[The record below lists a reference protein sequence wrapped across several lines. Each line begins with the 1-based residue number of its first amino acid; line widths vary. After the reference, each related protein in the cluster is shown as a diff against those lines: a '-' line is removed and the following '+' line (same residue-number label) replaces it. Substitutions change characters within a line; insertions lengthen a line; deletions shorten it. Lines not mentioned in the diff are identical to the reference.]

1 MKLTDITLADVSV
14 ETKVETLG
22 VVLDK
27 KLSEIDAQVST
38 VTKLVGPEG
47 PKGAKGDKGDRGEQG
62 IAGKDGKDG
71 RDGKDGKDGKD
82 GTSGVQGVSVVN
94 ASVALDGSLVL
105 ELSDGNEIDVG
116 DVVGPAGPG
125 GLNGPTGPQG
135 LQGPQGEQGIQ
146 GPAGPTGATG
156 PQGEQGIQGIQGV
169 KGDTGDTG
177 PTGPQG
183 PKGDTGDTGAPGTSV
198 NIKGEVATV
207 GALPSSGNS
216 IGDAYIVTADGNL
229 YTWTGSAWL
238 DVGQIV
244 GPQGPTGP
252 QGPQGIQG
260 ETGATGATGPQGIQG
275 IQGPKGDTGDTGPTG
290 PAGTNGVGVPVG
302 GTAGQVLSK
311 INATDYN
318 TQWITPN
325 AGTVTS
331 VSGTAPVVSSGGT
344 TPAISMAKATSLVDG
359 YLSAT
364 DWTTFNSKQPAG
376 TYATGTGTAS
386 GTNTGDETTATIK
399 TKLGAASTST
409 DGYLISADWT
419 TFNGKQATLVSGT
432 NIKTI
437 NGTTILG
444 SGDITI
450 TGGSGTVTSVS
461 GTGTVSGISLSGT
474 VTTSGN
480 LTLGGTLSATSSNI
494 SDFST
499 AVDTRIGAASINAL
513 SDVVISSPSNTQVL
527 TYNGT
532 NWVNA
537 AAPTGGGGGSLT
549 SAEASLSSDVQMPT
563 SNTWYDGPSVSLAA
577 GTWLI
582 NTHTTLARTATT
594 ALTYF
599 NRLTDG
605 TNHHASSSQY
615 QASVANHTVSIGLS
629 AVITLASTT
638 TIKIQSASNAGA
650 TSVLM
655 KAALLANGSGNN
667 ATQITAVKIA

>member
-1 MKLTDITLADVSV
+1 MNFKDITLADIST

-22 VVLDK
+22 IVLDK
-27 KLSEIDAQVST
+27 TIQELQST
-38 VTKLVGPEG
+38 VDNVAKQ
-47 PKGAKGDKGDRGEQG
+47 KGEQGDKGDKGDKGDQG
-62 IAGKDGKDG
+62 IQGVSGKDGRDG
-71 RDGKDGKDGKD
+71 RDGKDGKDGVD
-82 GTSGVQGVSVVN
+82 GQDGEEAPRISN
-94 ASVALDGSLVL
+94 AEIALDDTLL
-105 ELSDGNEIDVG
+105 LTLSDGSEIKTTKPIVG
-116 DVVGPAGPG
+116 RQGNHGMPG
-125 GLNGPTGPQG
+125 ATGATGP
-135 LQGPQGEQGIQ
+135 QGPQGEQGIQ
-146 GPAGPTGATG
+146 GPTGATGATG
-156 PQGEQGIQGIQGV
+156 PQGAQGIQGIQGV
-169 KGDTGDTG
+169 KGDTGETG

-207 GALPSSGNS
+207 GSLPSTGNS

-275 IQGPKGDTGDTGPTG
+275 IQGVKGDTGDTGPIGPKGDTGDTGPQGIQGPKGDTGDTG
-290 PAGTNGVGVPVG
+290 PAGTNGTNGVGVPVG
-302 GTAGQVLSK
+302 GTTGQVLSK

-318 TQWITPN
+318 TQW
-325 AGTVTS
+325 V
-331 VSGTAPVVSSGGT
+331 
-344 TPAISMAKATSLVDG
+344 TPA
-359 YLSAT
+359 
-364 DWTTFNSKQPAG
+364 
-376 TYATGTGTAS
+376 
-386 GTNTGDETTATIK
+386 
-399 TKLGAASTST
+399 
-409 DGYLISADWT
+409 
-419 TFNGKQATLVSGT
+419 
-432 NIKTI
+432 
-437 NGTTILG
+437 
-444 SGDITI
+444 
-450 TGGSGTVTSVS
+450 GGGTVTSVS
-461 GTGTVSGISLSGT
+461 GTGTVSGLTLSGT
-474 VTTSGN
+474 VTSSGN
-480 LTLGGTLSATSSNI
+480 LTLGGTLSATASNI

-499 AVDTRIGAASINAL
+499 AVDTRIGAASISAL
-513 SDVVISSPSNTQVL
+513 SDVVISAPSNTQVL

-537 AAPTGGGGGSLT
+537 AAPTGGGGSL
-549 SAEASLSSDVQMPT
+549 SHAEAFLSADVQMPT

-638 TIKIQSASNAGA
+638 TIKIQSTSNAGA